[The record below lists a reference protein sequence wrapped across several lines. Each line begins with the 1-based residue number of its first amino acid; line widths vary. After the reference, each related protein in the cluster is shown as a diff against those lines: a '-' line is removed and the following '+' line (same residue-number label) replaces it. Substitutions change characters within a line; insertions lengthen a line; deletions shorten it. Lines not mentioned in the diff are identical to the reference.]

1 METNIITIEQMMK
14 DAKHITSI
22 EIASLVGKPHND
34 VLKAIRKM
42 EPAWV
47 QEHQGNFSQ
56 MQIQEALPNGGYRMR
71 PCFVLTKTE
80 CLFVATKFNDVAR
93 ARLVLRWEELERGN
107 VRTQGTGTTVPCEHS
122 TGGSQIPA
130 DAPTRS
136 LSPCASPKLLMT
148 EREIVMKGDEIRKE
162 QIEKENAPAD
172 GCLTISEIAELLKT
186 SVKDLNQ
193 FLVKQDIQFRRDGRY
208 YLTPKYEGSGFAQE
222 RAFHYFSLE
231 GEKKERIYLVWTP
244 LGVEFIR
251 HLYFMNN

>member
-42 EPAWV
+42 ESAWV

-71 PCFVLTKTE
+71 PCFLLTKTE
-80 CLFVATKFNDVAR
+80 SLFVATKFNDVAR
-93 ARLVLRWEELERGN
+93 ARLVLRWEELERGKRREESGKRN
-107 VRTQGTGTTVPCEHS
+107 DQR
-122 TGGSQIPA
+122 
-130 DAPTRS
+130 
-136 LSPCASPKLLMT
+136 LLET
-148 EREIVMKGDEIRKE
+148 EKEIVKKGDEIRKE

-172 GCLTISEIAELLKT
+172 GCLTISEIAEMLKT

>member
-42 EPAWV
+42 ESAWV

-93 ARLVLRWEELERGN
+93 ARLVLRWEELERGKRREESGKRN
-107 VRTQGTGTTVPCEHS
+107 DQR
-122 TGGSQIPA
+122 
-130 DAPTRS
+130 
-136 LSPCASPKLLMT
+136 LLET
-148 EREIVMKGDEIRKE
+148 EKEIVKKGDEIRKE

>member
-42 EPAWV
+42 ESAWV

-71 PCFVLTKTE
+71 PCFLLTKTE
-80 CLFVATKFNDVAR
+80 SLFIATKFNDVAR
-93 ARLVLRWEELERGN
+93 ARLVLRWEELERGKRREESGKRN
-107 VRTQGTGTTVPCEHS
+107 DQR
-122 TGGSQIPA
+122 
-130 DAPTRS
+130 
-136 LSPCASPKLLMT
+136 LLET

-193 FLVKQDIQFRRDGRY
+193 FLVKQDIQFRRNGRY

-251 HLYFMNN
+251 HLYYMNN

>member
-42 EPAWV
+42 ESAWV

-93 ARLVLRWEELERGN
+93 ARLVLRWEELERGKRREESGKRN
-107 VRTQGTGTTVPCEHS
+107 DQR
-122 TGGSQIPA
+122 
-130 DAPTRS
+130 
-136 LSPCASPKLLMT
+136 LLET
-148 EREIVMKGDEIRKE
+148 EKEIVKKGDEIRKE

-193 FLVKQDIQFRRDGRY
+193 FLVKQDIQFRRDGRD

>member
-42 EPAWV
+42 ESAWV

-71 PCFVLTKTE
+71 PCFLLTKTE
-80 CLFVATKFNDVAR
+80 SLFIATKFNDVAR
-93 ARLVLRWEELERGN
+93 ARLVLRWEELERGKRREESGKRN
-107 VRTQGTGTTVPCEHS
+107 DQR
-122 TGGSQIPA
+122 
-130 DAPTRS
+130 
-136 LSPCASPKLLMT
+136 LLET

-251 HLYFMNN
+251 HLYYMNN

>member
-71 PCFVLTKTE
+71 PCFLLTKTE
-80 CLFVATKFNDVAR
+80 SLFIATKFNDVAR

-122 TGGSQIPA
+122 TGGSQ
-130 DAPTRS
+130 
-136 LSPCASPKLLMT
+136 SPCASPKLLMT
-148 EREIVMKGDEIRKE
+148 EREIVKKGDEIRKE

-172 GCLTISEIAELLKT
+172 GCLTISEIAEMLNT
-186 SVKDLNQ
+186 SVKNLNQ
-193 FLVKQDIQFRRDGRY
+193 FLVNQDIQFRRDGRY
-208 YLTPKYEGSGFAQE
+208 YLTPKYDGSGFAQE
-222 RAFHYFSLE
+222 RAFHYFSLD
-231 GEKKERIYLVWTP
+231 GEKKERLYLVWTP
-244 LGVEFIR
+244 EGMEFIR
-251 HLYFMNN
+251 HLYYLNN

>member
-42 EPAWV
+42 ESAWV

-71 PCFVLTKTE
+71 PCFLLTKTE
-80 CLFVATKFNDVAR
+80 SLFIATKFNDVAR

-107 VRTQGTGTTVPCEHS
+107 VRTQG
-122 TGGSQIPA
+122 
-130 DAPTRS
+130 
-136 LSPCASPKLLMT
+136 ASPKLLMT
-148 EREIVMKGDEIRKE
+148 EREIVKKGDEIRKE

-172 GCLTISEIAELLKT
+172 GCLTVSEIAEMLNT
-186 SVKDLNQ
+186 SVKNLNQ
-193 FLVKQDIQFRRDGRY
+193 FLVNQDIQFRRDGRY
-208 YLTPKYEGSGFAQE
+208 YLTPKYDGSGFAQE
-222 RAFHYFSLE
+222 RAFHYFSLD
-231 GEKKERIYLVWTP
+231 GEKKERLYLVWTP

-251 HLYFMNN
+251 QLYFMNN

>member
-42 EPAWV
+42 ESAWV

-71 PCFVLTKTE
+71 PCFVITKTE

-93 ARLVLRWEELERGN
+93 ARLVLRWEELERGKRREESGKRN
-107 VRTQGTGTTVPCEHS
+107 DQR
-122 TGGSQIPA
+122 
-130 DAPTRS
+130 
-136 LSPCASPKLLMT
+136 LLET
-148 EREIVMKGDEIRKE
+148 EKEIVKKGDEIRKE

>member
-42 EPAWV
+42 ESAWV

-71 PCFVLTKTE
+71 PCFLLTKTE
-80 CLFVATKFNDVAR
+80 SLFIATKFNDVAR
-93 ARLVLRWEELERGN
+93 ARLVLRWEELERGKRREESGKRN
-107 VRTQGTGTTVPCEHS
+107 DQR
-122 TGGSQIPA
+122 
-130 DAPTRS
+130 
-136 LSPCASPKLLMT
+136 LLET
-148 EREIVMKGDEIRKE
+148 EREIVLKGDEIRKE